1 MAQDLAL
8 FVLFFDLMLLP
19 FLFLAGIWGPESTR
33 VAAITKL
40 FIYTLVGSLLMLA
53 AAIATGVLV
62 VPAVGQRPVA
72 SPSATW
78 PR

>member
-8 FVLFFDLMLLP
+8 FVAVLRPD
-19 FLFLAGIWGPESTR
+19 AGAVPVPDGHLGRRRQR

-53 AAIATGVLV
+53 AAIATGVL
-62 VPAVGQRPVA
+62 A
-72 SPSATW
+72 ATAATT
-78 PR
+78 